1 MTEPDTDAVRH
12 FFTRIDATQLEV
24 WQFTLKPD
32 VSWLNTVKKKV
43 TLVPFFEAKPGDVV
57 SELSRPRKVTDA
69 WFAQHSARSVG
80 NRTIHAIQPV
90 TAGGTAM
97 ALVYT
102 NSFRRNALGM
112 YERYAVT
119 EVEGEL
125 KVVSRQVYSTEYGW
139 QHAGGRELTSIKST
153 GDAEKFEAPTHEDS
167 KTRYDD
173 L

>member
-1 MTEPDTDAVRH
+1 M
-12 FFTRIDATQLEV
+12 DATQLEI

-32 VSWLNTVKKKV
+32 VSWLDTVKKKV
-43 TLVPFFEAKPGDVV
+43 TLIPFFEAKPGDVV

-69 WFAQHSARSVG
+69 WFAQHAARSVG
-80 NRTIHAIQPV
+80 NRTLHAIQPV

-102 NSFRRNALGM
+102 SSFQRNELGM
-112 YERYAVT
+112 YERYAVA

-139 QHAGGRELTSIKST
+139 QHAGGRELSSIKPT
-153 GDAEKFEAPTHEDS
+153 GEADKFEAPAHEDS
-167 KTRYDD
+167 KTRYDA